1 MITQQSVGK
10 YFTHFNNLR
19 IFCNEKNRDIPHH
32 KKEVTLQ
39 EVTHIW
45 GFVSAH
51 KNYFTLSCS
60 LLSVK

>member
-1 MITQQSVGK
+1 MITQQSVSK
-10 YFTHFNNLR
+10 YFTHFNNLC
-19 IFCNEKNRDIPHH
+19 ILCNEKSTDIPHY
-32 KKEVTLQ
+32 KKEITLQ
-39 EVTHIW
+39 KVTHIW